1 MTRIPTA
8 TRRQHVEVRASQT
21 GPKLPSLHA
30 PPRHALQRSDPGTT
44 KPRRAWLSP
53 NGMERTAF
61 HRQAKGFPPGPQRPG
76 FHPRAMTAWLIVGL
90 GNPGPSYSGHRHSV
104 GAMVVDE
111 LAVRAGAS
119 LRSHKARAAAAEV
132 RLSAP
137 GVGTRGGT
145 PLGTPGHRAIIAKPL
160 TFMNESG
167 GPVAGLLSFYK
178 VPTQNLIVIHDE
190 LDIPFAEVRLKLGG
204 GEGGHNG
211 LRSITKSVGT
221 RDYLRV
227 RVGIGRPPGRM
238 DPADYVLHDFSST
251 ERSEVPLLIS
261 DAADAIERLVAE
273 GLVAAQQEWH
283 SR

>member
-1 MTRIPTA
+1 MDA
-8 TRRQHVEVRASQT
+8 M
-21 GPKLPSLHA
+21 A
-30 PPRHALQRSDPGTT
+30 P
-44 KPRRAWLSP
+44 
-53 NGMERTAF
+53 
-61 HRQAKGFPPGPQRPG
+61 
-76 FHPRAMTAWLIVGL
+76 WLIVGL
-90 GNPGPSYSGHRHSV
+90 GNSGPSYSGHRHNV

-111 LAVRAGAS
+111 LAVRTTAS

-132 RLSAP
+132 RIVAQ
-137 GVGTRGGT
+137 
-145 PLGTPGHRAIIAKPL
+145 RAVIAKPL
-160 TFMNESG
+160 SFMNESG

-178 VPTQNLIVIHDE
+178 VPVENLIVIHDE
-190 LDIPFAEVRLKLGG
+190 LDIPFPEVRLKLGG

-238 DPADYVLHDFSST
+238 DPADYVLHDFSGA

-261 DAADAIERLVAE
+261 DAADAVERLVAE

>member
-1 MTRIPTA
+1 M
-8 TRRQHVEVRASQT
+8 
-21 GPKLPSLHA
+21 
-30 PPRHALQRSDPGTT
+30 D
-44 KPRRAWLSP
+44 
-53 NGMERTAF
+53 
-61 HRQAKGFPPGPQRPG
+61 
-76 FHPRAMTAWLIVGL
+76 AMTPWLIVGL
-90 GNPGPSYSGHRHSV
+90 GNPGPSYSGHRHNV

-111 LAVRAGAS
+111 LAVRTTAS

-132 RLSAP
+132 RIA
-137 GVGTRGGT
+137 GQ
-145 PLGTPGHRAIIAKPL
+145 RAVIAKPL
-160 TFMNESG
+160 SFMNESG

-178 VPTQNLIVIHDE
+178 VPVENLIVIHDE
-190 LDIPFAEVRLKLGG
+190 LDIPFPEVRLKLGG

-238 DPADYVLHDFSST
+238 DPADYVLHDFSGA

-261 DAADAIERLVAE
+261 DAADAVERLVAE